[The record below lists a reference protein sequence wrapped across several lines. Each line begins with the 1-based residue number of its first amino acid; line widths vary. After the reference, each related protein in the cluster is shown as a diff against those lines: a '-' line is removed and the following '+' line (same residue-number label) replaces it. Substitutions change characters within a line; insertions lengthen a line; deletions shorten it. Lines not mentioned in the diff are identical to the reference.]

1 MGETRGGG
9 VRGEAGGRRKGGG
22 GGGGGKRKNGGWK
35 GRRWG
40 VPILLLHPLAFHS
53 PALRESRRPP
63 PAARRRRPK
72 HRSRRGRAGSG
83 RPGGRMAERERERE
97 RGGGERGKAT
107 GKRGARKSS
116 KRGDRASRAECGA
129 PGARGRS
136 RAAPRAPGPGRAG
149 NAPRRPRRREP
160 LCHCLRGRGPAD
172 GPRASRR
179 AAAPAAHA
187 SRRIRPPRASGGRP
201 HALPL
206 STPTPACRA
215 PAECSAV
222 AGAVPGDPLSRRRA
236 RAPPACCCGHF
247 CCVIPVFIKPGA
259 RQQRTQGPAA
269 DREGLRRRKAAP
281 RTGAPFSSPLP
292 TSPSLPPF
300 FPRLP
305 SSSAP
310 PRVRLCLGDPRAG
323 RGLAAKVRP
332 GRRGP
337 RTSAAAPSGAARSR
351 KARKGPPEAFFD
363 SRPGVPGSRPAPV
376 GRRPP
381 PGGPARAPGGARGPR
396 GPGPR
401 RRRFRVPFLLPPG
414 RPAPG
419 PDPRPFPSPRLP
431 PSRRAPSLFLLSLC
445 LAVSLSSHSPP
456 PPPAAAALCPRPTET
471 PRRVS
476 RPPGDPGSGG
486 GRACVCLV

>member
-9 VRGEAGGRRKGGG
+9 VRGEAGGRRKGGVAAAVESGKTEDGRAEDGESRSSSCIPSPSILRPSASPDAPPPPPDEGDPSTAAGEAERGVGGRAGGWRREG
-22 GGGGGKRKNGGWK
+22 GGG
-35 GRRWG
+35 
-40 VPILLLHPLAFHS
+40 
-53 PALRESRRPP
+53 
-63 PAARRRRPK
+63 
-72 HRSRRGRAGSG
+72 
-83 RPGGRMAERERERE
+83 
-97 RGGGERGKAT
+97 RGKAT

-116 KRGDRASRAECGA
+116 KRGDRASRAECGAPGAPGA

-187 SRRIRPPRASGGRP
+187 PRRIRPPRASGGRP

-323 RGLAAKVRP
+323 RGLAAEVRP

-363 SRPGVPGSRPAPV
+363 SRPGVPGSRPAPG

-456 PPPAAAALCPRPTET
+456 PPPPPPSARVP
-471 PRRVS
+471 PRR
-476 RPPGDPGSGG
+476 
-486 GRACVCLV
+486 RAA

>member
-1 MGETRGGG
+1 
-9 VRGEAGGRRKGGG
+9 
-22 GGGGGKRKNGGWK
+22 
-35 GRRWG
+35 
-40 VPILLLHPLAFHS
+40 
-53 PALRESRRPP
+53 
-63 PAARRRRPK
+63 
-72 HRSRRGRAGSG
+72 
-83 RPGGRMAERERERE
+83 MAERKREGGEERE
-97 RGGGERGKAT
+97 GGGEGGGRGKAT

-129 PGARGRS
+129 RGARGRS

-187 SRRIRPPRASGGRP
+187 PRRIRPPRASGGRP

-300 FPRLP
+300 SPASRLLPRLRG
-305 SSSAP
+305 SASASGTPGRAGAWP
-310 PRVRLCLGDPRAG
+310 PRCAPAG
-323 RGLAAKVRP
+323 
-332 GRRGP
+332 
-337 RTSAAAPSGAARSR
+337 GA
-351 KARKGPPEAFFD
+351 
-363 SRPGVPGSRPAPV
+363 PAP
-376 GRRPP
+376 RRPP
-381 PGGPARAPGGARGPR
+381 PPAPRVRERRERGPR
-396 GPGPR
+396 RLFSIPGRGSRVAARRRAEGVPRPAVRPGPPAERGGPGA
-401 RRRFRVPFLLPPG
+401 PG
-414 RPAPG
+414 RAGGVSAFRFFSLPAAPLPG
-419 PDPRPFPSPRLP
+419 PTL
-431 PSRRAPSLFLLSLC
+431 APSLLLVFPRPAAPLPSSFSLSLW

-456 PPPAAAALCPRPTET
+456 PAAAAAAALCPRPTET

>member
-1 MGETRGGG
+1 MGETRGG

-72 HRSRRGRAGSG
+72 HRGRRGRAGSG
-83 RPGGRMAERERERE
+83 RPGGRMAERERGGGG
-97 RGGGERGKAT
+97 GGGEGKQREREARGKA
-107 GKRGARKSS
+107 
-116 KRGDRASRAECGA
+116 
-129 PGARGRS
+129 ARG
-136 RAAPRAPGPGRAG
+136 GTGRAG
-149 NAPRRPRRREP
+149 QSAEPPEPAAAAEQRRG
-160 LCHCLRGRGPAD
+160 LRGRAGPAT
-172 GPRASRR
+172 PRAGRGGENPCVIVYV
-179 AAAPAAHA
+179 AAGQQTGRGPAAHA

-300 FPRLP
+300 SPASRLLPRLRG
-305 SSSAP
+305 SASASGTPGRAGAWP
-310 PRVRLCLGDPRAG
+310 PRCAPAG
-323 RGLAAKVRP
+323 
-332 GRRGP
+332 
-337 RTSAAAPSGAARSR
+337 GA
-351 KARKGPPEAFFD
+351 
-363 SRPGVPGSRPAPV
+363 PAP
-376 GRRPP
+376 RRPP
-381 PGGPARAPGGARGPR
+381 PPAPRVRERRERGPR
-396 GPGPR
+396 RLFSIPGRGSRVAARRRAEGVPRPAVRPGPPAERGGPGA
-401 RRRFRVPFLLPPG
+401 PG
-414 RPAPG
+414 RAGGVSAFRFFSLPAAPLPG
-419 PDPRPFPSPRLP
+419 PTL
-431 PSRRAPSLFLLSLC
+431 APSLLLVFPRPAAPLPSSF
-445 LAVSLSSHSPP
+445 SLSGSLSRSPHIPP
-456 PPPAAAALCPRPTET
+456 PPAAAAALCPRPTET

>member
-1 MGETRGGG
+1 
-9 VRGEAGGRRKGGG
+9 
-22 GGGGGKRKNGGWK
+22 
-35 GRRWG
+35 
-40 VPILLLHPLAFHS
+40 
-53 PALRESRRPP
+53 
-63 PAARRRRPK
+63 
-72 HRSRRGRAGSG
+72 
-83 RPGGRMAERERERE
+83 MAERERERE
-97 RGGGERGKAT
+97 REGGGGGGGGERESNGKE
-107 GKRGARKSS
+107 R
-116 KRGDRASRAECGA
+116 RAEKQQEGGRGEPGRVRSPRSPRPQPSSAAGSGA
-129 PGARGRS
+129 
-136 RAAPRAPGPGRAG
+136 GPGRQRP
-149 NAPRRPRRREP
+149 APAAAERTPVS
-160 LCHCLRGRGPAD
+160 LFTW
-172 GPRASRR
+172 PRASRR

-281 RTGAPFSSPLP
+281 RTGAPFASPLP

-323 RGLAAKVRP
+323 RGLAAEVRP

-431 PSRRAPSLFLLSLC
+431 PSRRAPSLFLLSLSLSRC
-445 LAVSLSSHSPP
+445 LALLTFPP
-456 PPPAAAALCPRPTET
+456 PRRRRPLPASHRDAAPREPSAGG
-471 PRRVS
+471 PRLR
-476 RPPGDPGSGG
+476 GG

>member
-1 MGETRGGG
+1 MAE
-9 VRGEAGGRRKGGG
+9 RKRE
-22 GGGGGKRKNGGWK
+22 GGGKR
-35 GRRWG
+35 
-40 VPILLLHPLAFHS
+40 
-53 PALRESRRPP
+53 
-63 PAARRRRPK
+63 
-72 HRSRRGRAGSG
+72 
-83 RPGGRMAERERERE
+83 E
-97 RGGGERGKAT
+97 RGGERGGRGKAT

-129 PGARGRS
+129 RGARGRS

-187 SRRIRPPRASGGRP
+187 PRRIRPPRASGGRP

-300 FPRLP
+300 SPASRLLPRLRG
-305 SSSAP
+305 SASASGTPGRAGAWP
-310 PRVRLCLGDPRAG
+310 PRCAPAG
-323 RGLAAKVRP
+323 
-332 GRRGP
+332 
-337 RTSAAAPSGAARSR
+337 GA
-351 KARKGPPEAFFD
+351 
-363 SRPGVPGSRPAPV
+363 PAP
-376 GRRPP
+376 RRPP
-381 PGGPARAPGGARGPR
+381 PPAPRVRERRERGPR
-396 GPGPR
+396 RLFSIPGRGSRVAARRRAEGVPRPAVRPGPPAERGGPGA
-401 RRRFRVPFLLPPG
+401 PG
-414 RPAPG
+414 RAGGVSAFRFFSLPAAPLPG
-419 PDPRPFPSPRLP
+419 PTL
-431 PSRRAPSLFLLSLC
+431 APSLLLVFPRPAAPLPSSFSLSLW

-456 PPPAAAALCPRPTET
+456 PRRRRRRPLPASHRDAAPREPSTGG
-471 PRRVS
+471 PRLRGGARLRVS
-476 RPPGDPGSGG
+476 RVRERAPRTPRVLA
-486 GRACVCLV
+486 GRFRVVQVSFC

>member
-63 PAARRRRPK
+63 PPPDEGDPSTAAGEAERGVG
-72 HRSRRGRAGSG
+72 GRAGG
-83 RPGGRMAERERERE
+83 WRRE
-97 RGGGERGKAT
+97 RGGGGGGGERESNGKE
-107 GKRGARKSS
+107 R
-116 KRGDRASRAECGA
+116 RAEKQQEGGQGEPGRVRSPRSPRPQPSSAAGSGA
-129 PGARGRS
+129 
-136 RAAPRAPGPGRAG
+136 GPGRQRP
-149 NAPRRPRRREP
+149 APAAAERTPVS
-160 LCHCLRGRGPAD
+160 LFTW
-172 GPRASRR
+172 PRASRR

-300 FPRLP
+300 SPASRLLPRLRG
-305 SSSAP
+305 SASASGTPGRAGAWP
-310 PRVRLCLGDPRAG
+310 PRCAPAG
-323 RGLAAKVRP
+323 
-332 GRRGP
+332 
-337 RTSAAAPSGAARSR
+337 GA
-351 KARKGPPEAFFD
+351 
-363 SRPGVPGSRPAPV
+363 PAP
-376 GRRPP
+376 RRPP
-381 PGGPARAPGGARGPR
+381 PPAPRVRERRERGPR
-396 GPGPR
+396 RLFSIPGRGSRVAARRRSEGVPRPAVRPGPPAERGGPGA
-401 RRRFRVPFLLPPG
+401 PG
-414 RPAPG
+414 RAGGVSAFRFFSLPAAPLPG
-419 PDPRPFPSPRLP
+419 PTL
-431 PSRRAPSLFLLSLC
+431 APSLLLVFPRPAAPLPSSFSLS
-445 LAVSLSSHSPP
+445 VSLSRSPHISPP
-456 PPPAAAALCPRPTET
+456 PPPPPPPSARVP
-471 PRRVS
+471 PRR
-476 RPPGDPGSGG
+476 
-486 GRACVCLV
+486 RAA

>member
-1 MGETRGGG
+1 MGSPDHPPASPRLPFSGPP
-9 VRGEAGGRRKGGG
+9 R
-22 GGGGGKRKNGGWK
+22 
-35 GRRWG
+35 
-40 VPILLLHPLAFHS
+40 VPT
-53 PALRESRRPP
+53 PP

-83 RPGGRMAERERERE
+83 RPGGRMVERE
-97 RGGGERGKAT
+97 RGGGERESNGKE
-107 GKRGARKSS
+107 R
-116 KRGDRASRAECGA
+116 RAEKQQEGGQGEPGRVRSPRSAAGSGA
-129 PGARGRS
+129 
-136 RAAPRAPGPGRAG
+136 GPGRQRP
-149 NAPRRPRRREP
+149 APAAAERTPVS
-160 LCHCLRGRGPAD
+160 LFMW
-172 GPRASRR
+172 PRASRR

-206 STPTPACRA
+206 STPTPAGRA

-292 TSPSLPPF
+292 TSPSLRPF

-323 RGLAAKVRP
+323 RGLAAEVRP

-337 RTSAAAPSGAARSR
+337 RTSAAAPSGAALSR
-351 KARKGPPEAFFD
+351 EARKGPPEAFFD

-381 PGGPARAPGGARGPR
+381 PGGPARAPGGTRGPR

-431 PSRRAPSLFLLSLC
+431 PSRRAPSLFLLSLSLSRC
-445 LAVSLSSHSPP
+445 LALLTFPP
-456 PPPAAAALCPRPTET
+456 PPPPPSARVT
-471 PRRVS
+471 PRR
-476 RPPGDPGSGG
+476 
-486 GRACVCLV
+486 RAA

>member
-1 MGETRGGG
+1 
-9 VRGEAGGRRKGGG
+9 
-22 GGGGGKRKNGGWK
+22 
-35 GRRWG
+35 
-40 VPILLLHPLAFHS
+40 
-53 PALRESRRPP
+53 
-63 PAARRRRPK
+63 
-72 HRSRRGRAGSG
+72 
-83 RPGGRMAERERERE
+83 MAERKRE
-97 RGGGERGKAT
+97 GRGKAT

-129 PGARGRS
+129 RGARGRS

-187 SRRIRPPRASGGRP
+187 PRRIRPPRASGGRP

-300 FPRLP
+300 SPASRLLPRLRG
-305 SSSAP
+305 SASASGTPGRAGAWP
-310 PRVRLCLGDPRAG
+310 PRCAPAG
-323 RGLAAKVRP
+323 
-332 GRRGP
+332 
-337 RTSAAAPSGAARSR
+337 GA
-351 KARKGPPEAFFD
+351 
-363 SRPGVPGSRPAPV
+363 PAP
-376 GRRPP
+376 RRPP
-381 PGGPARAPGGARGPR
+381 PPAPRVRERRERGPR
-396 GPGPR
+396 RLFSIPGRGSRVAARRRAEGVPRPAVRPGPPAERGGPGA
-401 RRRFRVPFLLPPG
+401 PG
-414 RPAPG
+414 RAGGVSAFRFFSLPAAPLPG
-419 PDPRPFPSPRLP
+419 PTL
-431 PSRRAPSLFLLSLC
+431 APSLLLVFPRPAAPLPSSFSLSLW

-456 PPPAAAALCPRPTET
+456 PPPPPPPPSARVP
-471 PRRVS
+471 PRR
-476 RPPGDPGSGG
+476 
-486 GRACVCLV
+486 RAA

>member
-1 MGETRGGG
+1 MAE
-9 VRGEAGGRRKGGG
+9 RKRE
-22 GGGGGKRKNGGWK
+22 GGGKR
-35 GRRWG
+35 
-40 VPILLLHPLAFHS
+40 
-53 PALRESRRPP
+53 
-63 PAARRRRPK
+63 
-72 HRSRRGRAGSG
+72 
-83 RPGGRMAERERERE
+83 E
-97 RGGGERGKAT
+97 RGGERGGRGKAT

-129 PGARGRS
+129 RGARGRS

-187 SRRIRPPRASGGRP
+187 PRRIRPPRASGGRP

-300 FPRLP
+300 SPASRLLPRLRG
-305 SSSAP
+305 SASASGTPGRAGAWP
-310 PRVRLCLGDPRAG
+310 PRCAPAG
-323 RGLAAKVRP
+323 
-332 GRRGP
+332 
-337 RTSAAAPSGAARSR
+337 GA
-351 KARKGPPEAFFD
+351 
-363 SRPGVPGSRPAPV
+363 PAP
-376 GRRPP
+376 RRPP
-381 PGGPARAPGGARGPR
+381 PPAPRVRERRERGPR
-396 GPGPR
+396 RLFSIPGRGSRVAARRRAEGVPRPAVRPGPPAERGGPGA
-401 RRRFRVPFLLPPG
+401 PG
-414 RPAPG
+414 RAGGVSAFRFFSLPAAPLPG
-419 PDPRPFPSPRLP
+419 PTL
-431 PSRRAPSLFLLSLC
+431 APSLLLVFPRPAAPLPSSFSLSLW

-456 PPPAAAALCPRPTET
+456 PAAAAAALCPRPTET